1 MLVSY
6 PNISTI
12 RKLEHI
18 IHIAL
23 LPLPSHCSLTLPTL
37 SLLLHM
43 CACMQA
49 CVHIYV
55 NLFQMLILLPGF
67 EPLQTFRLALT

>member
-43 CACMQA
+43 CARMQA
-49 CVHIYV
+49 CMRAHICQFISNAYIV
-55 NLFQMLILLPGF
+55 
-67 EPLQTFRLALT
+67 AWV